1 MAETKMAPD
10 TADDMRALREKVSEL
25 ENELHRQRTERVAG
39 EEIFR
44 ALADAAPVMIWVAGP
59 DAMCTYFNQ
68 AWLEFRGRTM
78 EEETGNGW
86 IAGVHPDDRDLCL
99 ATYLKSFQARQRF
112 RMEYRLQRGDGEYRW
127 VEDTGVPRYEDG
139 VFCGFMGSAADVS
152 GRKSIAF
159 SPDQEAVRIV
169 FSLTERERQV
179 LVLIAEGKS
188 TKEAAARLGISYKTA
203 DSHRSRIL
211 EKLGV
216 HETASMVRYAIRA
229 GLIAP

>member
-1 MAETKMAPD
+1 
-10 TADDMRALREKVSEL
+10 
-25 ENELHRQRTERVAG
+25 
-39 EEIFR
+39 
-44 ALADAAPVMIWVAGP
+44 MIWVSGP
-59 DAMCTYFNQ
+59 DALCNYFNR
-68 AWLEFRGRTM
+68 AWLEFRGRSM
-78 EEETGNGW
+78 EEEVGNGW
-86 IAGVHPDDRDLCL
+86 TEGIHADDRDLCL
-99 ATYLKSFQARQRF
+99 ATYLQSFGAQQPF
-112 RMEYRLQRGDGEYRW
+112 RMEYRLRRWDGEYRW
-127 VEDTGVPRYEDG
+127 VEDTGVPRFDEG
-139 VFCGFMGSAADVS
+139 AFCGFMGSAADVS
-152 GRKSIAF
+152 GRKATTF
-159 SPDQEAVRIV
+159 TPDDESVRIV

>member
-1 MAETKMAPD
+1 
-10 TADDMRALREKVSEL
+10 
-25 ENELHRQRTERVAG
+25 
-39 EEIFR
+39 
-44 ALADAAPVMIWVAGP
+44 
-59 DAMCTYFNQ
+59 
-68 AWLEFRGRTM
+68 
-78 EEETGNGW
+78 
-86 IAGVHPDDRDLCL
+86 
-99 ATYLKSFQARQRF
+99 
-112 RMEYRLQRGDGEYRW
+112 
-127 VEDTGVPRYEDG
+127 
-139 VFCGFMGSAADVS
+139 MGSAADVS
-152 GRKSIAF
+152 SRKTTAF
-159 SPDQEAVRIV
+159 TPDEDSVRIV